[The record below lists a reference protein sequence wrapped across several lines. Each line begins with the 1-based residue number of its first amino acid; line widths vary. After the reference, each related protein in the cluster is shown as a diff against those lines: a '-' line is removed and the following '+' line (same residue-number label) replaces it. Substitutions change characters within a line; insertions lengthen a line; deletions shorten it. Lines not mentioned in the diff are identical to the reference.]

1 MSGLMGGSWKRASSA
16 GLLRVPGRCAV
27 KRHPYGLVGTQ
38 PADRLE
44 PRQLPTRLRHG
55 VSKATFD
62 QYVNERMAILASN
75 KHGLSGRNWATRF
88 TYGWLTSRGIY
99 RLSGT
104 VSYWP
109 AHARQ

>member
-1 MSGLMGGSWKRASSA
+1 
-16 GLLRVPGRCAV
+16 V
-27 KRHPYGLVGTQ
+27 KHHPYGLVGTQ

-55 VSKATFD
+55 NSLGKFSAID

-88 TYGWLTSRGIY
+88 TYGWLTSLGIY
-99 RLSGT
+99 QLSGT